1 MEKSKAQLAK
11 EFKQANPEADAKQV
25 AEASGMPIAYAQTWI
40 SKWKREQAGTKPRK
54 YKKRK
59 AKKVVIPIDKS
70 KEAMMR
76 QTIHAQGLKISQL
89 EVQIANL
96 HHQIT
101 GYEAVISFL
110 EHKLEKL

>member
-1 MEKSKAQLAK
+1 
-11 EFKQANPEADAKQV
+11 
-25 AEASGMPIAYAQTWI
+25 
-40 SKWKREQAGTKPRK
+40 
-54 YKKRK
+54 
-59 AKKVVIPIDKS
+59 
-70 KEAMMR
+70 MMR
-76 QTIHAQGLKISQL
+76 QTIQTQGIRISQL

>member
-1 MEKSKAQLAK
+1 MEKTKAQLAR
-11 EFKQANPEADAKQV
+11 EFKQSNPEADAKQV

-59 AKKVVIPIDKS
+59 PKKVVVPMDKS

-76 QTIHAQGLKISQL
+76 QTIQTQGIRISQL

>member
-1 MEKSKAQLAK
+1 MEKTKAQLAR
-11 EFKQANPEADAKQV
+11 EFKQANPDATKEQI
-25 AEASGMPIAYAQTWI
+25 AEATGMPLAYAQTWI
-40 SKWKREQAGTKPRK
+40 SKWKREQAGVKPRK

-59 AKKVVIPIDKS
+59 PKKVPIDKS

-76 QTIHAQGLKISQL
+76 QTIQTQGIRISEL
-89 EVQIANL
+89 EIQIANL